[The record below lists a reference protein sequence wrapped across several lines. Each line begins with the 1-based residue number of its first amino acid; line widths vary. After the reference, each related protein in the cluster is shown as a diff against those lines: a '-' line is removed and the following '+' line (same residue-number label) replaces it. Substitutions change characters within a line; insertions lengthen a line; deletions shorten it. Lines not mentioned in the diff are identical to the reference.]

1 MKILL
6 IYPYCL
12 EDRLHEEDAAVVPIG
27 LYYIGAFMKERGY
40 DAKILNFHGLNNEKA
55 KIREILAR
63 EKPDIIGFSILN
75 ANRWGGIEIAKIAKK
90 INPDIKIIFGGVS
103 ATFLW
108 KHFLTWF
115 KEVDFIVMGEGE
127 LPFYNLV
134 CAIEKGAVKSLETI
148 KGIGFRKDGK
158 IISTPE
164 PDPIEDLDSLPNPA
178 KYFMYNHLALTRGC
192 ASNCIFCGSPK
203 FWGRKVRFHSPRY
216 FLDQLESLY
225 NRGIRFFYVS
235 DDTFTLNKRYV
246 IEICKKI
253 IEKKLDIS
261 WAAISRVD
269 LVNDEVLKWMRKAG
283 CIQISFGIES
293 GSEKIRK
300 FLNKNIDDKSIE
312 TAFALSAKW
321 GIMARAYFIYGCPGE
336 SDETIRQTMAL
347 IKKIKPLATI
357 FYILDVFPGTAL
369 YENFKKLFNIT
380 DDIWLNR
387 IEDILYFEYDK
398 NLSEEMILGFGKKL
412 RNFFYGHLHEFTEN
426 IDLADEKDMYQ
437 LHGDFLSRLAMTLSH
452 GEYRAVSAIR
462 DKDKIAGELFLR
474 ALNYYPERRAYL
486 GLGML
491 EQKKGRFDRAILFLE
506 KGLKHFPDD
515 EELNLCMAI
524 TCMNLGE
531 FDKALSYLMKFK
543 TSDRVSYYINQCYK
557 AREDIK
563 ARESE
568 VPGKRS
574 RL

>member
-12 EDRLHEEDAAVVPIG
+12 ENRLHEEDAATVPIG
-27 LYYIGAFMKERGY
+27 LYYIGAFMKDRGY
-40 DAKILNFHGLNNEKA
+40 DVKIFNFHRLNNEN
-55 KIREILAR
+55 KIRAILG
-63 EKPDIIGFSILN
+63 EQNPDIIGFSIFN
-75 ANRWGGIEIAKIAKK
+75 ANRWGGIEIARIAKHMNPGVK
-90 INPDIKIIFGGVS
+90 IVFGGVS

-115 KEVDFIVMGEGE
+115 KEIDFIVMGEGE
-127 LPFYNLV
+127 MPFYNLV
-134 CAIEKGAVKSLETI
+134 RAIEKNDMERLKTI
-148 KGIGFRKDGK
+148 KGIGFRDKDK
-158 IISTPE
+158 IISTPK
-164 PDPIEDLDSLPNPA
+164 PRPIKDLDSLPNPA
-178 KYFMYNHLALTRGC
+178 KYFTYNHLSLTRGC

-203 FWGRKVRFHSPRY
+203 FWGRKVRFHSPGY
-216 FLDQLESLY
+216 FLDQLELLY
-225 NRGIRFFYVS
+225 KRGIRFFYVS

-283 CIQISFGIES
+283 CIQISFGVES

-300 FLNKNIDDKSIE
+300 FLNKKIDDKSIE
-312 TAFALSAKW
+312 TAFFLSSKW

-336 SDETIRQTMAL
+336 SCETINRTMAL
-347 IKKIKPLATI
+347 IKKIKPLGTI

-369 YENFKKLFNIT
+369 YENFKKTFNIT

-398 NLSEEMILGFGKKL
+398 NLSKEMILNFGKKL
-412 RNFFYGHLHEFTEN
+412 RNFFYGHLHEFTDDIE
-426 IDLADEKDMYQ
+426 LADKKDMYQ

-452 GEYRAVSAIR
+452 GEYSRIPAIHN
-462 DKDKIAGELFLR
+462 KDEIAGNLFLR
-474 ALNYYPERRAYL
+474 ALDYYPDRRAYL

-491 EQKKGRFDRAILFLE
+491 NQKKGRFADSILFLE
-506 KGLKHFPDD
+506 KGLKYFPDD
-515 EELNLCMAI
+515 EDLNLCIGI
-524 TCMNLGE
+524 TYMNLGK
-531 FDKALSYLMKFK
+531 FDEALSYLMKFK
-543 TSDRVSYYINQCYK
+543 TSDRFSCYIEQCYK
-557 AREDIK
+557 AAGDNDKI
-563 ARESE
+563 
-568 VPGKRS
+568 
-574 RL
+574 